1 MTELVETE
9 LDHWEEIPTDDV
21 DEEAPWGR
29 KKDGTPKKRPGR
41 QPGVDYGGSTGG
53 RGTARKTVAQE
64 ELAEKLV
71 EFFGPPLAFVS
82 PLGLAV
88 FEDRADKTSR
98 ALINLSK
105 TRPRIKK
112 LIDGMIAGSSVLDLV
127 LLPIGIV
134 VAMQVERERTH
145 PDSMMASYFNID
157 ELFPQLYPDGYVQ
170 SNNGNVNHHGL
181 LGEM

>member
-1 MTELVETE
+1 MTELVATE
-9 LDHWEEIPTDDV
+9 LDVWEEVPTDEV
-21 DEEAPWGR
+21 DDEAPWGR

-41 QPGVDYGGSTGG
+41 QPGVDYSGGGGSRTP
-53 RGTARKTVAQE
+53 RKTVAQE

-112 LIDGMIAGSSVLDLV
+112 LIDGMLAGSSVLDLV
-127 LLPIGIV
+127 LLPVGIA

-145 PDSMMASYFNID
+145 PDSMLASYFNID
-157 ELFPQLYPDGYVQ
+157 ELFPQLYPDGYIAQ
-170 SNNGNVNHHGL
+170 QNGNVQHHGL
-181 LGEM
+181 LGDM

>member
-1 MTELVETE
+1 MTMTELVETE
-9 LDHWEEIPTDDV
+9 LDVWEEIPSD

-29 KKDGTPKKRPGR
+29 KKDGTPKKKPGR
-41 QPGVDYGGSTGG
+41 TAGVDYGPSGGSGG
-53 RGTARKTVAQE
+53 TRKKTVAQE

-71 EFFGPPLAFVS
+71 EFFGPPLAFIS

-127 LLPIGIV
+127 LLPIGIA
-134 VAMQVERERTH
+134 VAMQVERQRTH

-157 ELFPQLYPDGYVQ
+157 ELFPQLYPDGYTQ
-170 SNNGNVNHHGL
+170 NGSNPQHHGL
-181 LGEM
+181 LGDMG